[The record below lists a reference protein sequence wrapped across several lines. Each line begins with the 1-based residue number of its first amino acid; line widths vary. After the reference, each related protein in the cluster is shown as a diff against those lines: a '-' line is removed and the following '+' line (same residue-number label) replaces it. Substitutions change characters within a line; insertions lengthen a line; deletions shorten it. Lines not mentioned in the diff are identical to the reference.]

1 MIPEKGVADFLECAR
16 IVLAAGARVH
26 FVAVGE
32 GGSRPEFMRAARESG
47 LADHFTWTGL
57 MEDPL
62 REGVYGAADI
72 VCQLSRWQE
81 AFGWPNAEAMA
92 YGKPVVAT
100 AVGGIPEII
109 EDGVSGFLV
118 PPRRPAE
125 AAARVLRLL
134 GDRDLREQM
143 GARARQIVAEK
154 FDLRRNVTE
163 LIGLY
168 GL

>member
-1 MIPEKGVADFLECAR
+1 MIPEKGIADFLECAR
-16 IVLAAGARVH
+16 IVLAAGVQAH

-32 GGSRPEFMRAARESG
+32 GAGRPEFMRAASEAG
-47 LADHFTWTGL
+47 LAPHFTWTG
-57 MEDPL
+57 MVEDPL
-62 REGVYGAADI
+62 LEGVYAAADV

-81 AFGWPNAEAMA
+81 AFGWTNAEAMA
-92 YGKPVVAT
+92 CGKPVVAT

-118 PPRRPAE
+118 PPRQPAE

-134 GDRDLREQM
+134 TDPDLRERM

-154 FDLRRNVTE
+154 FNLRRNVRE